1 MPTYTMGE
9 KPVYAGRAK
18 YNRTNGILYLTDK
31 RLFFEYEQGLVTKR
45 TYVSLNMPI
54 SDIQNAMA
62 EMPRFGIGPMN
73 KLVIATKRGSQGFG
87 MNRIEFNTDM
97 TPDVWVSKI
106 NEVASMTSVSE
117 PVGAGAT
124 NVVVEREIVK
134 IPCKYCGNLIDPAR
148 DDRCPRC
155 GARPF

>member
-1 MPTYTMGE
+1 MGE

-18 YNRTNGILYLTDK
+18 YNRTSGTLYLTDR
-31 RLFFEYEQGLVTKR
+31 RLIFEYEQGFVTKR
-45 TYVSLNMPI
+45 TYVSMDVPL
-54 SDIQNAMA
+54 SDIQNATT

-87 MNRIEFNTDM
+87 MNRIELSTD
-97 TPDVWVSKI
+97 TSPDLWVQKI
-106 NEVASMTSVSE
+106 SEASSMTNTPE
-117 PVGAGAT
+117 QTA
-124 NVVVEREIVK
+124 NMIVEREVVK

>member
-1 MPTYTMGE
+1 MGE

-31 RLFFEYEQGLVTKR
+31 RLFFEYEQGIVTKR
-45 TYVSLNMPI
+45 TYVSMDMPLG
-54 SDIQNAMA
+54 DIQNVAT

-87 MNRIEFNTDM
+87 MNRIELSTDT

-106 NEVASMTSVSE
+106 TEVVSSE
-117 PVGAGAT
+117 GRSGQVTAVET
-124 NVVVEREIVK
+124 NTVVEREIVK
-134 IPCKYCGNLIDPAR
+134 IPCKYCGNLIDPVR

-155 GARPF
+155 GARPI